1 MGSTWAQSTKET
13 YGVGLLVFHI
23 YCNLNLIEE
32 RKCCPVSSSLLLQ
45 FLSSCTG
52 AYSGS
57 AIANFTAGI
66 KAWHLLHSRLW
77 LIRPGKLKAALKGA
91 LTLALPASK
100 CPKIQPFTSDFLSSI
115 CNHLNLDD
123 LLDAAVFAC
132 ITMTF
137 YCIVRLGEFTTRT
150 VKSFN
155 SKKHITRAGMTESSD

>member
-1 MGSTWAQSTKET
+1 MGPVDKGDLWSGFVS
-13 YGVGLLVFHI
+13 VHI

-45 FLSSCTG
+45 FLSSCTV

-77 LIRPGKLKAALKGA
+77 LIRPGKLKAALEGA
-91 LTLALPASK
+91 SALAPPASE
-100 CPKIQPFTSDFLSSI
+100 CPKRRPFTPDLLSSI

-123 LLDAAVFAC
+123 LLDAVVFAC

-137 YCIVRLGEFTTRT
+137 YCIVRLGEFTIRT

-155 SKKHITRAGMTESSD
+155 SKKHITRAGMTKSSD